1 MSGLRFHTQALVLAL
16 SCTSAWQAR
25 AQGGEVESEAPDT
38 IDTVRG
44 TIQGSTRFIGLG
56 GAFVA
61 IADDTEGVPI
71 NPASAAVRLPYSWD
85 AFSYGFGADFSV
97 GTWLPKNDVYNAP
110 EDPEAEQNGTIF
122 GSLAAIVNIRHAG
135 FGLSA
140 EAEQNDV
147 SQRSQGVSKD
157 RTGNFGLVH
166 LDAAYGYFEGQLLLG
181 AGLRVVG
188 VSIDGNEGGSL
199 LTAGVG
205 YTAGFIVKPTSTN
218 FRFGIAI
225 KQPINAELEREGDAE
240 PTTVHIPWTAAAGLA
255 IQLGSR
261 DLNRPFVTV
270 GDRVEHN
277 TRGREETDEDEEKA
291 AQQLFDE
298 YQKNQTWYLLLT
310 TELAVLQGPR
320 DVPLGDDVPIDR
332 PLLSPRVGLETE
344 IVPRWLR
351 VRGGS
356 YLELPVTEGGEARVH
371 GTVGGDIKLF
381 PFSAFGLIQP
391 FDWWAFSFAADM
403 AENYLNT
410 GFSVGIWH

>member
-1 MSGLRFHTQALVLAL
+1 MFEFRFLTGGLVLVLLTASAL
-16 SCTSAWQAR
+16 HAR
-25 AQGGEVESEAPDT
+25 AETSEQSEAPQT

-61 IADDTEGVPI
+61 IAEDTEGVPI

-85 AFSYGFGADFSV
+85 AFNYGFGVDFSI

-110 EDPEAEQNGTIF
+110 QSPDAERNGTLF
-122 GSLAAIVNIRHAG
+122 GSLAAIVNIQHFG

-147 SQRSQGVSKD
+147 SQRTQGVSKD

-181 AGLRVVG
+181 AGLRVLG
-188 VSIDGNEGGSL
+188 MSFDGNEGGSL

-205 YTAGFIVKPTSTN
+205 YTAGFIIKPTGAN
-218 FRFGIAI
+218 FRLGIAI
-225 KQPINAELEREGDAE
+225 EQPINAELEGEADEE
-240 PTTVHIPWTAAAGLA
+240 PTAVHIPWTAAAGLA

-261 DLNRPFVTV
+261 DLNRPFITV
-270 GDRVEHN
+270 GDRVEQN
-277 TRGREETDEDEEKA
+277 TRGREATDDDEEKA

-298 YQKNQTWYLLLT
+298 YQKDQTWSLLLT
-310 TELAVLQGPR
+310 TELALLQGPR
-320 DVPLGDDVPIDR
+320 DVPLGNDVPIDR

-344 IVPRWLR
+344 IIPRWLR
-351 VRGGS
+351 LRGGS
-356 YLELPVTEGGEARVH
+356 YLELPVTEGGDARLH
-371 GTVGGDIKLF
+371 GTVGADIKLF
-381 PFSAFGLIQP
+381 PFSVFGLVGP
-391 FDWWAFSFAADM
+391 FDWWQFSFAADG

>member
-1 MSGLRFHTQALVLAL
+1 MTGFRFVTTGLGLVLL
-16 SCTSAWQAR
+16 TVFAR
-25 AQGGEVESEAPDT
+25 DAGAAESESEQPNT

-61 IADDTEGVPI
+61 IAEDTEGVPI

-85 AFSYGFGADFSV
+85 AFSYGFGIDFSV
-97 GTWLPKNDVYNAP
+97 GTWLPENDIYNAP
-110 EDPEAEQNGTIF
+110 ENPDVEQNGTLF
-122 GSLAAIVNIRHAG
+122 GSLAALINYRHAG

-140 EAEQNDV
+140 EAEQNNV
-147 SQRSQGVSKD
+147 SQRAQGVSSD

-188 VSIDGNEGGSL
+188 VSFDGNDGGSL

-205 YTAGFIVKPTSTN
+205 YTAGFIVKPTGAH

-225 KQPINAELEREGDAE
+225 EQPINAELERGGNAE

-270 GDRVEHN
+270 GDRARRN
-277 TRGREETDEDEEKA
+277 TRGREPTDEDEEQA
-291 AQQLFDE
+291 AQELFNE
-298 YQKNQTWYLLLT
+298 YQKDQTWSLLLT

-320 DVPLGDDVPIDR
+320 DVPFGDDDVPIDR
-332 PLLSPRVGLETE
+332 PLFSPRVGLETDV
-344 IVPRWLR
+344 VPRWVRL
-351 VRGGS
+351 RGGS
-356 YLELPVTEGGEARVH
+356 YLELPVTEGGGPRLH

-381 PFSAFGLIQP
+381 PFSVFGLVEP
-391 FDWWAFSFAADM
+391 FNWWKFSFAADG
-403 AENYLNT
+403 AKNYLNT
-410 GFSVGIWH
+410 AFSIGIWH